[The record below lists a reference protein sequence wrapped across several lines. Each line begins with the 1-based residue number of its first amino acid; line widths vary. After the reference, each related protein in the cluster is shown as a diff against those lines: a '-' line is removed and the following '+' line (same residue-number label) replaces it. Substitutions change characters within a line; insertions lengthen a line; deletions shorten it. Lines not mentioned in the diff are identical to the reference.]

1 MGVLAVD
8 NRRVSFGLYRVLA
21 YVTGVFLIG
30 LTFIAMPAKYL
41 VGETSMFALAPAP
54 QGLERWFG
62 PESPLM
68 LFIAMPHGYIY
79 MLYVLVVL
87 WVALDRRWGAGRT
100 LGVVLAGT
108 IPILGFVVEH
118 RVAKS
123 EKAKEEAEAAPGG
136 AQEPAPTG

>member
-1 MGVLAVD
+1 M
-8 NRRVSFGLYRVLA
+8 SFTLYRVLA
-21 YVTGVFLIG
+21 YVTGVFLLG
-30 LTFIAMPAKYL
+30 LTFLAMPAKYL
-41 VGETSMFALAPAP
+41 VGENSMFALAPAP
-54 QGLERWFG
+54 RGAEHWFG

-118 RVAKS
+118 RVVKS
-123 EKAKEEAEAAPGG
+123 EQAKEAALAG
-136 AQEPAPTG
+136 AQESAPTG

>member
-1 MGVLAVD
+1 M
-8 NRRVSFGLYRVLA
+8 SFALYRVLA

-30 LTFIAMPAKYL
+30 LAFVAMPAKYL

-54 QGLERWFG
+54 EGWEHWFG

-68 LFIAMPHGYIY
+68 HLIVMPHGYIY
-79 MLYVLVVL
+79 MVYVLVVL

-100 LGVVLAGT
+100 LGVVLSGT

-118 RVAKS
+118 RIVKS
-123 EKAKEEAEAAPGG
+123 EQAEERAAEARDSG
-136 AQEPAPTG
+136 QEPAPTV

>member
-1 MGVLAVD
+1 M
-8 NRRVSFGLYRVLA
+8 SFTLYRVLA
-21 YVTGVFLIG
+21 YVTGVFLLG
-30 LTFIAMPAKYL
+30 LTFLAMPAKYL
-41 VGETSMFALAPAP
+41 IGENSMFALAPAP
-54 QGLERWFG
+54 QGAEHWFG

-118 RVAKS
+118 RVVKS
-123 EKAKEEAEAAPGG
+123 EQAKEAAALAG
-136 AQEPAPTG
+136 AQESAPTG

>member
-1 MGVLAVD
+1 
-8 NRRVSFGLYRVLA
+8 VSFTLYRVLA
-21 YVTGVFLIG
+21 YVTGVFLLG
-30 LTFIAMPAKYL
+30 LTFLAMPAKYL
-41 VGETSMFALAPAP
+41 IGENSMFALAPAP
-54 QGLERWFG
+54 QGAEHWFG

-118 RVAKS
+118 RVVKS
-123 EKAKEEAEAAPGG
+123 EQAKEAALAG
-136 AQEPAPTG
+136 AQESAPTG